1 MGCMTVNH
9 GTENLTDLSAATL
22 VDRLRAQELSPT
34 DVVDAFTARIKELNP
49 GLGAFNFVTEEH
61 DDVPVSPGTILAG
74 LPQAAKD
81 IWDVKGMPTTHGTA
95 ALPDY
100 VADADS
106 PAMAAL
112 REAGAT
118 FVGKTQVPEF
128 ALNAYSENL
137 IAPPARNPL
146 DPERTAGGSSG
157 GTAAAIAA
165 KMLPA
170 ALGNDGGGSVRI
182 PAAACGLIG
191 LKPGRGTVPAD
202 DANVQPEILGTV
214 AQLTCTGP
222 LGRDAEDAG
231 LMMDAL
237 MGRTD
242 GYFRAAG
249 RAGMENGFTGSLSV
263 GVSTATPFTPDIDI
277 SLNWAALVALNRA
290 AAQLARNGHDV
301 AVADIR
307 YQPGYAEYFTTVW
320 TSALQRNPVPGLE
333 VEKLTELTASFARKS
348 ADYTQEY
355 MDHCVAELT
364 ALAENAVEQLGEYDI
379 VLTPML
385 AIVPPKIG
393 EFTALSGPEDYR
405 LQCQF
410 TPYTSM
416 VNVFGLPAISV
427 PVYQDP
433 RSDLTWSVQLI
444 GRTGSEAQLLML
456 AGQLHTQLMTSRS

>member
-1 MGCMTVNH
+1 MTAQN
-9 GTENLTDLSAATL
+9 GTDDLTSLSATTL
-22 VDRLRAQELSPT
+22 VDRLRAQKVTPQN
-34 DVVDAFTARIKELNP
+34 VRDAFVARIQKLNP
-49 GLGAFNFVTEEH
+49 ELGAFTFVDADAAADADLT
-61 DDVPVSPGTILAG
+61 TILAG

-81 IWDVKGMPTTHGTA
+81 VWDVTGQPTTFGTA

-100 VADADS
+100 IANADS
-106 PAMAAL
+106 PPMAAL
-112 REAGAT
+112 RQAGAT

-157 GTAAAIAA
+157 GTAAAVAA
-165 KMLPA
+165 RMLPA
-170 ALGNDGGGSVRI
+170 ALGNDGGGSIRI
-182 PAAACGLIG
+182 PAAACGIIG

-202 DANVQPEILGTV
+202 QAGVQSEIAGTV

-222 LGRDAEDAG
+222 LARSAEDAG

-242 GYFRAAG
+242 GYYRGAG
-249 RAGMENGFTGSLSV
+249 RAGTEHGFSSGTLNI

-277 SLNWAALVALNRA
+277 SVNWRALTALSRA
-290 AAQLARNGHDV
+290 AVQLAQDGHRIQE
-301 AVADIR
+301 AEIR
-307 YQPGYAEYFTTVW
+307 YQGGYANYFTTVW
-320 TSALQRNPVPGLE
+320 TSALQRNPMPGLE
-333 VEKLTELTASFARKS
+333 LDKLTHLTRSFVDQS
-348 ADYTQEY
+348 AGYSQAH
-355 MDHCVAELT
+355 MDHAMAELS
-364 ALAENAVEQLGEYDI
+364 ALAENAIEQLGQYDV

-385 AIVPPKIG
+385 AMVPPKIG
-393 EFTALSGPEDYR
+393 EFTALAGPEDYK

-427 PVYQDP
+427 PVFQDP
-433 RSDLTWSVQLI
+433 RSELSWSVQLI
-444 GRTGSEAQLLML
+444 GRSGSEAQLLML
-456 AGQLHTQLMTSRS
+456 AGHLHNQLMG